1 MKKLV
6 NQSKRLGVIA
16 LSTMSLVAFSAC
28 GDSSSKAEAFVK
40 KEYPDA
46 KILSFSE
53 IQKEFG
59 LKDKECLN
67 KKNNLFAT
75 TYHFIKAGNDEVKV
89 IEIWTDDKG
98 NSKDS
103 GTYSID
109 DMKIKQAEC
118 FN

>member
-59 LKDKECLN
+59 LKDKECLVDKGGVFTN
-67 KKNNLFAT
+67 
-75 TYHFIKAGNDEVKV
+75 TYHFTKMADGELVILYVMTDNKSGASRVANKYTINDIKFKF
-89 IEIWTDDKG
+89 
-98 NSKDS
+98 SS
-103 GTYSID
+103 
-109 DMKIKQAEC
+109 C
-118 FN
+118 L